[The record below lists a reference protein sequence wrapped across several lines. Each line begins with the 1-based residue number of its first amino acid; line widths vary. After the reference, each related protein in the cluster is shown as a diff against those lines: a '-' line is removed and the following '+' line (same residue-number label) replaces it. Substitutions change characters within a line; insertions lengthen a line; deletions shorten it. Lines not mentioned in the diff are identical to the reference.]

1 MAYMC
6 ENFGPERKAMSSIGD
21 IRIAFFDVDGT
32 LLPFRRRDIT
42 ERTREALNALQ
53 VSGVKI
59 VVATGRAPTIV
70 PTFDGVNFDAYLT
83 FNGSYCYT
91 AEGEV
96 VFSNP
101 IPRHAVRAVVE
112 NATAIG
118 RPVIVSTVDDLA
130 ANGADDD
137 MRAYL
142 DISGEPINIV
152 ENLDVV
158 IENNDVYQF
167 SIGATPA
174 EHSLLVAGVP
184 EAEVVAWWDRAVD
197 VIPARAGKGVGVRAL
212 LDYYG
217 IQASQAIAF
226 GDGHNDMS
234 MLREVGCGVAMGN
247 AHADVKAEA
256 DAIARSAD
264 DDGVYWYLKECG
276 LI

>member
-1 MAYMC
+1 MAAT
-6 ENFGPERKAMSSIGD
+6 ND

-32 LLPFRRRDIT
+32 ILPFQRREIT

-53 VSGVKI
+53 KSGVKI
-59 VVATGRAPTIV
+59 VVATGRAPSIV

-96 VFSNP
+96 TFSCP
-101 IPRHAVRAVVE
+101 IPRPAVHAIVR
-112 NATAIG
+112 NASAIG

-142 DISGEPINIV
+142 EISGEPINIV
-152 ENLDVV
+152 DDLAAV
-158 IENNDVYQF
+158 IDTNDVYQF

-174 EHSLLVAGVP
+174 EHPLLVKGVP

-197 VIPARAGKGVGVRAL
+197 VIPANMGKGVGVQSL

-217 IQASQAIAF
+217 LQASQAIAF
-226 GDGHNDMS
+226 GDGHNDVS
-234 MLREVGCGVAMGN
+234 MLRVVGCAVAMGN
-247 AHADVKAEA
+247 AHPDVKAEA
-256 DAIARSAD
+256 DAVARSAE

>member
-1 MAYMC
+1 
-6 ENFGPERKAMSSIGD
+6 MSGIED

-32 LLPFRRRDIT
+32 LLPFRRREIT
-42 ERTREALNALQ
+42 EKTREALNALQ
-53 VSGVKI
+53 ASGVKI
-59 VVATGRAPTIV
+59 VVATGRAPAIV
-70 PTFDGVNFDAYLT
+70 PTFEGVNFDAYLT

-112 NATAIG
+112 NATVIG
-118 RPVIVSTVDDLA
+118 RPVVVSTVDDLA

-142 DISGEPINIV
+142 EIAGEPINIV
-152 ENLDVV
+152 EDLDAV

-174 EHSLLVAGVP
+174 EHLLLVAGVP

-197 VIPARAGKGVGVRAL
+197 VIPARVGKGVGVRAL

-247 AHADVKAEA
+247 AQADVKAEA

-264 DDGVYWYLKECG
+264 DDGVYWYLKEYG

>member
-1 MAYMC
+1 
-6 ENFGPERKAMSSIGD
+6 MSGIED

-32 LLPFRRRDIT
+32 LLPFRRREIT
-42 ERTREALNALQ
+42 EKTREALNALQ
-53 VSGVKI
+53 ASGVKI
-59 VVATGRAPTIV
+59 VVATGRAPAIV
-70 PTFDGVNFDAYLT
+70 PTFEGVNFDAYLT

-96 VFSNP
+96 IFSKP
-101 IPRHAVRAVVE
+101 IPRHAVYAIVE
-112 NATAIG
+112 NAKAIG
-118 RPVIVSTVDDLA
+118 RPVIISTVDDLA

-152 ENLDVV
+152 DDLDAV
-158 IENNDVYQF
+158 IESNDVYQF
-167 SIGATPA
+167 SVGATPA
-174 EHSLLVAGVP
+174 EHSLLVEGVP

-197 VIPARAGKGVGVRAL
+197 VIPSHIGKGVGVRSL
-212 LDYYG
+212 LAHYG
-217 IQASQAIAF
+217 IQASEAIAF
-226 GDGHNDMS
+226 GDGHNDIS

-247 AHADVKAEA
+247 AKADVKAHA